1 VRDSIEVLP
10 AAPAAALALRREH
23 APPAQ
28 VVQTTLAGLLA
39 GLLAD
44 VLGVETVPVDAHVF
58 EDLGADSMVM
68 ARFCAR
74 VRKRDD
80 LPSVSIKDVYQ
91 HPTIAG
97 LAAAFTDA
105 SSAVADSPVPAQD
118 QAPGPARAGT
128 AQYVLTGV
136 LQALIF
142 VGYSLLAG
150 ALLVWG
156 YGAISDG
163 EGAIDTYLR
172 TVAVSLVALGGLG
185 GLPILVKWVLIGR
198 WKVEQF
204 PVWSLRYVRFWIV
217 KTMVQRNPLL
227 LLINGTPMY
236 PLYLRALGAKVGRNV
251 LYLAGQIPVATDL
264 LTIGDG
270 TVIRKDVLVSCYRA
284 HNGLIQTGPVTL
296 GRSVVVGEAS
306 VLDIGTSM
314 GNGAQLGHRSS
325 LQPGQAV
332 PGGQSW
338 HGSPGRRADV
348 DYRLVPDTTCST
360 RRKVIYSVLKV
371 LGVLFV
377 EIPLGIGA
385 LALLLFAFPGL
396 SALLQPDPLAFT
408 TASFYLHMAALSAT
422 LYFGG
427 ILVSLVAAITVP
439 RVLNLFMTPDRV
451 YPLYGFHYSVQRMI
465 TRRTSAKNLLRITG
479 NSNYVVP
486 LLQGLGY
493 NLGRVVQTGAN
504 FGEQVKH
511 DNPYL
516 TSIGSNTMVADGL
529 SVMNAEF
536 SSTSF
541 TVSQASIGAHSF
553 LGNMVNY
560 PAEARTGDNVLLAT
574 KVMVPIDGQVRE
586 GVGLLGS
593 PPFEIPRTVMRDA
606 TLGEHVQT
614 PEELARLVAAKRRHN
629 QVTMALFLLS
639 RWATSF
645 IVTLIMMIGL
655 DLNGRSGLAVPIA
668 ASTVLSL
675 LFSTLFLALVE
686 RAVTGFRPLR
696 PRECS
701 MYDPAFWQHERFW
714 KLAVM
719 PAVFNGTPFK
729 NIEWRLLGVR
739 VGRLVF
745 DDGMG
750 MPERTLVTIGD
761 RCTFNAG
768 SIIQCHSQEDGGF
781 KLDRITIGA
790 GVTLGVG
797 SWVHY
802 GVTMGDGSELGPDA
816 FLMKGSEV
824 APGERWSGNPAEELR
839 DDEFRVVL
847 PALPSPADGS
857 THDDARDDD
866 DWQTGHDLDDM
877 EEFVPAFPD
886 GAANGLLAAVPP
898 PRGAGRHLAA
908 TR

>member
-28 VVQTTLAGLLA
+28 VVQTGLA

-44 VLGVETVPVDAHVF
+44 ILGVETVPVDAHVF

-80 LPSVSIKDVYQ
+80 LPSISIKDVYQ

-284 HNGLIQTGPVTL
+284 HDGLIQTGPVTL

-338 HGSPGRRADV
+338 HGSPGRWADV

-422 LYFGG
+422 FYFGG

-606 TLGEHVQT
+606 ALGEHVQT

-645 IVTLIMMIGL
+645 IVTLIIMIGL
-655 DLNGRSGLAVPIA
+655 DLNGRSALAVPIA

-857 THDDARDDD
+857 THDARDDD

-886 GAANGLLAAVPP
+886 GAADGLLAAVPP

>member
-1 VRDSIEVLP
+1 
-10 AAPAAALALRREH
+10 
-23 APPAQ
+23 
-28 VVQTTLAGLLA
+28 
-39 GLLAD
+39 
-44 VLGVETVPVDAHVF
+44 
-58 EDLGADSMVM
+58 
-68 ARFCAR
+68 
-74 VRKRDD
+74 
-80 LPSVSIKDVYQ
+80 
-91 HPTIAG
+91 
-97 LAAAFTDA
+97 
-105 SSAVADSPVPAQD
+105 
-118 QAPGPARAGT
+118 
-128 AQYVLTGV
+128 
-136 LQALIF
+136 
-142 VGYSLLAG
+142 
-150 ALLVWG
+150 
-156 YGAISDG
+156 
-163 EGAIDTYLR
+163 
-172 TVAVSLVALGGLG
+172 
-185 GLPILVKWVLIGR
+185 
-198 WKVEQF
+198 
-204 PVWSLRYVRFWIV
+204 
-217 KTMVQRNPLL
+217 
-227 LLINGTPMY
+227 
-236 PLYLRALGAKVGRNV
+236 
-251 LYLAGQIPVATDL
+251 
-264 LTIGDG
+264 
-270 TVIRKDVLVSCYRA
+270 
-284 HNGLIQTGPVTL
+284 
-296 GRSVVVGEAS
+296 
-306 VLDIGTSM
+306 
-314 GNGAQLGHRSS
+314 
-325 LQPGQAV
+325 
-332 PGGQSW
+332 
-338 HGSPGRRADV
+338 
-348 DYRLVPDTTCST
+348 
-360 RRKVIYSVLKV
+360 
-371 LGVLFV
+371 
-377 EIPLGIGA
+377 
-385 LALLLFAFPGL
+385 
-396 SALLQPDPLAFT
+396 
-408 TASFYLHMAALSAT
+408 
-422 LYFGG
+422 
-427 ILVSLVAAITVP
+427 
-439 RVLNLFMTPDRV
+439 
-451 YPLYGFHYSVQRMI
+451 
-465 TRRTSAKNLLRITG
+465 
-479 NSNYVVP
+479 
-486 LLQGLGY
+486 
-493 NLGRVVQTGAN
+493 VQTGAN

-686 RAVTGFRPLR
+686 RTVTGFRPLR